1 MQPLPLRVTRGKSRQ
16 FYLPQPTG
24 GSSNQSLCSFAWVLL
39 SSSFKVTQK
48 FNSKLAKKILI
59 VEDNNASREILV
71 LRLRSMGYEAIEAQN
86 SKEALARAEAEKP
99 DLIFM
104 DMGLPEIDGIKTSA
118 MLKHNPQTSH
128 IPIVALTAWI
138 SDLWREKA
146 SRVGIARYL
155 LKPISPQILKQTIE
169 ELTTSALSPNW

>member
-1 MQPLPLRVTRGKSRQ
+1 MSQESNSR
-16 FYLPQPTG
+16 
-24 GSSNQSLCSFAWVLL
+24 A
-39 SSSFKVTQK
+39 
-48 FNSKLAKKILI
+48 AKKILI

-71 LRLRSMGYEAIEAQN
+71 LRLRSMGYHAIEAQN
-86 SKEALARAEAEKP
+86 GKEALARAEAEKP

-118 MLKHNPQTSH
+118 MLKQNPQTSH

-146 SRVGIARYL
+146 ARVGVARYF
-155 LKPISPQILKQTIE
+155 LKPISPQILRQTIE
-169 ELTTSALSPNW
+169 ELTATASSPNW